1 LRLGVMLKLA
11 EKMMIICKLGKMI
24 VDEVLIYRSL
34 PGGMRSPY
42 TSDAWTQRIL
52 EEAQR
57 SLTKVI
63 FNPSSS

>member
-1 LRLGVMLKLA
+1 LRLGAMLKLA
-11 EKMMIICKLGKMI
+11 EKIMIICKLGKMI
-24 VDEVLIYRSL
+24 LDEVSIDRSL

-42 TSDAWTQRIL
+42 MSAAWTQSIL

-63 FNPSSS
+63 FNP

>member
-1 LRLGVMLKLA
+1 LRLGAMLELA

-24 VDEVLIYRSL
+24 VDEVPIDRYL

-42 TSDAWTQRIL
+42 MSAAWTQIIL

-57 SLTKVI
+57 SLTKII
-63 FNPSSS
+63 FNP